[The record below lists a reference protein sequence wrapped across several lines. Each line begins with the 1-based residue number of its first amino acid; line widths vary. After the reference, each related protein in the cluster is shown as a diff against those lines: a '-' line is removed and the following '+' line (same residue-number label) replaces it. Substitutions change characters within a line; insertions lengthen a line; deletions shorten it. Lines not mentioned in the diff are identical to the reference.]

1 MATKEFLHRIL
12 PSKGLYVATVFKSG
26 MKAAPTQIIFDTVDE
41 LSTALLE
48 ADSGGI
54 QVFHACASYSNR
66 QGVFNQRKDK
76 WELRV
81 AENAAWVRSQWL
93 DIDVGE
99 GKDYAT
105 RKEALTA
112 LKTMCKSVG
121 IPLPLIVKSGPVGL
135 HAYWVFKDDVPA
147 AEAKVGATA
156 FANTMKAEGFRCDT
170 TRTADMASILRPVGS
185 HNRKKD
191 IPTLVEQANDPEPI
205 DHLEFYAKLS
215 SMPASF
221 LSGAIPVIKGLPST
235 DTWQTETKAF
245 PPSSAKLI
253 AKSCAALR
261 EFGMCKGDVAEPHWR
276 AMIGVLK
283 YTTEGGEEADYKLC
297 HSWSKG
303 YDGYSE
309 AETQAKIEGYVKPP
323 TTCEQIERHSGQCAS
338 CPHNGSIKSP
348 IKLGYSVEAP
358 PAASEALAK
367 KPRAPAAFN
376 SVEHYS
382 NIEDTDK
389 LPFWPEYYNWNGEVM
404 SHFFKDKDTDIS
416 DWVTFG
422 KVFYYPYLRFEG
434 EDGLRY
440 VKISALLEPTRGKWR
455 TFDIPA
461 SAIHDPR
468 ALAGELAKH
477 EITYMTKD
485 RARNQQYM
493 QDCLAG
499 LQDLGLETETHKT
512 FGWHGDGFV
521 MGNTKIMPKNN
532 LPVFVAS
539 DVPHDL
545 QQSLGTKGTA
555 FEWARLIDEIYNRE
569 GAEAYQWIICSAIA
583 APLVKLCETD
593 MWHGIPTA
601 LTGPGGLGKTTTCMA
616 ACSFYGD
623 PAKMSI
629 QANENGTTMN
639 ALYARVGT
647 MHNLPMILD
656 EITGRETKDIQ
667 DMLFALS
674 SGRQKL
680 RLSSASKEI
689 DPGDP
694 WATLTFVTGNLN
706 ITSMLS
712 GTDFI
717 KAGASQVRVFEIE
730 LDEGFNTR
738 VFGGMNAKDLIETQ
752 LLSKN
757 YGVAGQEFIRFVL
770 KNKDKVTAQLQKQ
783 RASAVASSSTESQER
798 LYRDL
803 IETVMV
809 GAKIAKGMGL
819 ISFDLKVL
827 RDWAEGHIHTMR
839 VSREAQASTPEDK
852 FNDYITSL
860 FRHTITTKYY
870 GDNRGGDNRGVAIGD
885 AVSPTQPNNYV
896 GTENVVPPF
905 NEPLARNATED
916 RVFFSTKSSFK
927 AFAKQAEINDKYLL
941 SELTKLGYVKQI
953 IGEKHDKKW
962 LGKGTTI
969 HTGQCSCIQWDYDKI
984 DGLIPPPV
992 VPAIALVNSES

>member
-1 MATKEFLHRIL
+1 MATKEFLTRIL
-12 PSKGLYVATVFKSG
+12 PSKGLYIATTFNSG
-26 MKAAPTQIIFDTVDE
+26 MKAAPTQEVFDTVDA
-41 LSTALLE
+41 LSTALLA
-48 ADSGGI
+48 ADSKGI
-54 QVFHACASYSNR
+54 QVFHGCASYNER
-66 QGVFNQRKDK
+66 RGIYNKRKDK

-81 AENAAWVRSQWL
+81 AENTAWVRSQWL
-93 DIDVGE
+93 DIDVGA
-99 GKDYAT
+99 GKDYDT
-105 RKEALTA
+105 RKEALSA
-112 LKTMCKSVG
+112 LKKMCKSVG
-121 IPLPLIVKSGPVGL
+121 LPLPLIVKSGPVGL
-135 HAYWVFKDDVPA
+135 HAYWVFKEDVPA

-156 FANTMKAEGFRCDT
+156 FANTMKSEGFKCDT
-170 TRTADMASILRPVGS
+170 TRTADMASILRPVGT

-191 IPTLVEQANDPEPI
+191 TPTLVELANNPEPI
-205 DHLEFYAKLS
+205 SHLEFYAKLTGV
-215 SMPASF
+215 PPSF
-221 LSGAIPVIKGLPST
+221 LSGAIPTIKGLPSN
-235 DTWQTETKAF
+235 DTWQADNKAF

-261 EFGMCKGDVAEPHWR
+261 EFGMCKGDVSEPHWR

-283 YTTEGGEEADYKLC
+283 YTIEGGEDRDYKLC

-303 YDGYSE
+303 YEGYSQE
-309 AETQAKIEGYVKPP
+309 ETKAKIEGYVKPP
-323 TTCEQIERHSGQCAS
+323 TTCETISGYSKQCAA
-338 CPHNGSIKSP
+338 CPHNGAVKSP
-348 IKLGYSVEAP
+348 IRLGYSVDAP
-358 PAASEALAK
+358 PTASEALAK
-367 KPRAPAAFN
+367 EPRPPAAFN

-382 NIEDTDK
+382 NLDDTDK
-389 LPFWPEYYNWNGEVM
+389 LPFWPKYYNWNGEVM
-404 SHFFKDKDTDIS
+404 SYFFKDKDTDIS
-416 DWVTFG
+416 DWVTFS

-440 VKISALLEPTRGKWR
+440 IKISALLEPVRGRWR

-468 ALAGELAKH
+468 SLAGELAKH

-499 LQDLGLETETHKT
+499 LQELGLETETHST
-512 FGWHGDGFV
+512 FGWHGEGFV
-521 MGNTKIMPKNN
+521 MGNTKITRKGS

-545 QQSLGTKGTA
+545 QQSLGTKGTSSD
-555 FEWARLIDEIYNRE
+555 WASLIDEIYNRE
-569 GAEAYQWIICSAIA
+569 GAEPYQWIICSAIS

-623 PAKMSI
+623 PAKMSM

-647 MHNLPMILD
+647 MHNLPLILD

-674 SGRQKL
+674 SGRQKM
-680 RLSSASKEI
+680 RLSSSSKEI

-694 WATLTFVTGNLN
+694 WDTLTFVTGNLN

-712 GTDFI
+712 ATDYI

-738 VFGGMNAKDLIETQ
+738 VFDGLNAKDLIETQ

-770 KNKDKVTAQLQKQ
+770 KNKDKVTAQLQKK
-783 RASAVASSSTESQER
+783 RASTIVSNSTESQER

-809 GAKIAKGMGL
+809 GAKIAQGMGL
-819 ISFDLKVL
+819 ISFDLAAL
-827 RDWAEGHIHTMR
+827 RKWAEGHIHTMR
-839 VSREAQASTPEDK
+839 VSRESQLSTPADK

-860 FRHTITTKYY
+860 FRHTITTKFFM
-870 GDNRGGDNRGVAIGD
+870 DSRKDVPRSSA
-885 AVSPTQPNNYV
+885 
-896 GTENVVPPF
+896 ENVIPPYD
-905 NEPLARNATED
+905 EPWARNATED
-916 RVFFSTKSSFK
+916 RVFFSTKSSFVRYAVK
-927 AFAKQAEINDKYLL
+927 NNIDPKYLL
-941 SELTKLGYVKQI
+941 SELEKLGYIKPAVGSGNNKLT
-953 IGEKHDKKW
+953 
-962 LGKGTTI
+962 LGRGTSI
-969 HTGQCSCIQWDYDKI
+969 HTGQARCIRWDYDKV
-984 DGLIPPPV
+984 DGMLPDPV
-992 VPAIALVNSES
+992 EPTVVLVKS